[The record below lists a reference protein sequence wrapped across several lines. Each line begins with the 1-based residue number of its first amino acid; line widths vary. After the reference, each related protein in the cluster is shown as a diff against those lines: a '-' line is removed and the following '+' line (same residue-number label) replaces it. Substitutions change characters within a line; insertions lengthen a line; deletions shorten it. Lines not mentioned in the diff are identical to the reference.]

1 MNSDISDI
9 DISKIYNEHVN
20 EQKSITTRLKEYDSP
35 KKDNKIIVT
44 RNKQIDYRNI
54 VHDNDE
60 HILVTGFKYL
70 YNAFINKVSIGKTKD
85 NTIKTSNVINELQ
98 NKETQIQN
106 MVLRKQEQKDYY
118 IKEAIK
124 YKKAKD
130 KSNSIN
136 ALKKSKICENAITSY
151 QNMLFSFTKNIND
164 IEQAHIHNMV
174 VKGIVQTK
182 KVLTSMDSISINAD
196 DITEIME
203 DISEININLKEVQ
216 EEVDAMILG
225 RLDINDDDLEK
236 EFDNMII
243 DKVYPHVPTHQP
255 KIICKDDGHMVINFL
270 NANSIE

>member
-98 NKETQIQN
+98 NKEIQIQN
-106 MVLRKQEQKDYY
+106 VITRKEEQRDYHM
-118 IKEAIK
+118 KEAIK
-124 YKKAKD
+124 FKKANNRN
-130 KSNSIN
+130 SSIN
-136 ALKKSKICENAITSY
+136 ALKKSKICANAVTSY
-151 QNMLFSFTKNIND
+151 QNMLFSFTNSINS
-164 IEQAHIHNMV
+164 IEQAHIHNIV

-182 KVLTSMDSISINAD
+182 KVLTGMKSVSMAVD
-196 DITEIME
+196 DITDIME
-203 DISEININLKEVQ
+203 DINDINIDIKEVQ
-216 EEVDAMILG
+216 DEVSRMLLG
-225 RLDINDDDLEK
+225 GIDIDDDDLEK
-236 EFDNMII
+236 EFDNIII
-243 DKVYPHVPTHQP
+243 DEGYPHVPIHQP
-255 KIICKDDGHMVINFL
+255 NIICKNDGHMVINFL